1 MSSTTKYKFLLL
13 LTGLLF
19 ITNIILLSFL
29 FRQHGNPHNEREAKI
44 QQYLKNTLGFSPAQ
58 VAAYDKVRELNRKE
72 VRAMFDSMNMQKE
85 LRLQALAQE
94 GFSDSAILAM
104 TQISS
109 NNQQRIERK
118 ILERFKKLREIC
130 TPAQRNIFDTS
141 IYKIM
146 QRKSSHKD

>member
-1 MSSTTKYKFLLL
+1 MSTTAKCKFLLL

-19 ITNIILLSFL
+19 ITNIILLSLL
-29 FRQHGNPHNEREAKI
+29 FKQHNNPHRDRSAKM

-58 VAAYDKVRELNRKE
+58 IAAYDKVSELNRKE

-109 NNQQRIERK
+109 NNQQLIERK
-118 ILERFKKLREIC
+118 ILERFKKLRDIC
-130 TPAQRNIFDTS
+130 TAAQRNIFDTS

-146 QRKSSHKD
+146 QRKPPHKD